1 MPEQLWW
8 MRRGA
13 PCRAP
18 GRRGITRGDD
28 AAREVADAQ
37 PAGREDLGH
46 PGDVLGRAAVR
57 GAGQREVAVV
67 EAQALEHA
75 GVDGGQRLQW
85 LGRRA
90 QEGLRAVVAGG
101 QAPGEAV
108 LALGATAA
116 LDDDAVGAQA
126 MTVSAPGQTPKTA
139 STVSPM

>member
-1 MPEQLWW
+1 MVDAP
-8 MRRGA
+8 RRPLQGA
-13 PCRAP
+13 
-18 GRRGITRGDD
+18 RRRRIARGDGAAGQVTD
-28 AAREVADAQ
+28 AE

-75 GVDGGQRLQW
+75 GVDGGQGLQR

-90 QEGLRAVVAGG
+90 QEGLLVGVAVG

-116 LDDDAVGAQA
+116 FDDDAAA
-126 MTVSAPGQTPKTA
+126 LKR
-139 STVSPM
+139 

>member
-1 MPEQLWW
+1 M
-8 MRRGA
+8 
-13 PCRAP
+13 
-18 GRRGITRGDD
+18 
-28 AAREVADAQ
+28 
-37 PAGREDLGH
+37 
-46 PGDVLGRAAVR
+46 R

-75 GVDGGQRLQW
+75 GVDGGQRLQR

-90 QEGLRAVVAGG
+90 QEGLRAVVAVG

-116 LDDDAVGAQA
+116 FDDDAVGAQA